1 MQTAMRSATRTI
13 AALLVAAAM
22 TGCASSGGS
31 DSAGTVTYSDG
42 STRELTWEEFLACL
56 STGFIFCPPMWQ
68 SSSSSASALSPSPE
82 SATPVAFNSWREHRA
97 QGLAAT
103 AIQAAG
109 PQAAV
114 RLQRG
119 ADGIITSSS
128 MPAFDAGAA
137 NAVHFVNDGAL
148 VGGIESGGDRLRA
161 SGYALV
167 NQPAVEVLVAPGS
180 AAQTAFAAGAPVEAL
195 GVVANPYK
203 LGWDYQSFGAWE
215 SVSGGGTALRA
226 SSFGAATPAAAV
238 PSTGTATFTGKLGG
252 MYVSPGGQGAIASAD
267 LRVVADFGARS
278 LSLASS
284 NSTLLRAPAGAYAAP
299 HLDLGGTLT
308 YASGSGAFS
317 GTLASAGGSLS
328 GASNGSFYGP
338 AAQELGGVFALKSAT
353 AAEAFA
359 GAYGAKR

>member
-1 MQTAMRSATRTI
+1 MTMKTMNRVV
-13 AALLVAAAM
+13 VAAVVAAM
-22 TGCASSGGS
+22 VSGCASSGGS
-31 DSAGTVTYSDG
+31 DSAGTVTYADG

-68 SSSSSASALSPSPE
+68 SSSASALSPSPE

-97 QGLAAT
+97 QGLATT

-128 MPAFDAGAA
+128 MPAFDAGVA

-215 SVSGGGTALRA
+215 SVSGGGTVLRA

-238 PSTGTATFTGKLGG
+238 PSAGTATFTGKLGG

-278 LSLASS
+278 LRLASS

-317 GTLASAGGSLS
+317 GTLASAGG
-328 GASNGSFYGP
+328 
-338 AAQELGGVFALKSAT
+338 
-353 AAEAFA
+353 
-359 GAYGAKR
+359 